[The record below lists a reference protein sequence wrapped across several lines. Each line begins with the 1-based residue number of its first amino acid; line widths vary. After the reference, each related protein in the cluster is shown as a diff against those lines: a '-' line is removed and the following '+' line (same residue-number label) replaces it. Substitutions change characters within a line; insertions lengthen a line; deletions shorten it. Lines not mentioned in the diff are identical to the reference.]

1 MPFSRPTEYPQWT
14 VGNPGVQVEPTTG
27 QKFGGFVPNQ
37 RPPSTW
43 VNWLLGNIS
52 EWINWLDQQ
61 TQLNNSQLEY
71 DAVIGTNGTH
81 ATINALMADTNYP
94 TGVGFRVLITTPQTL
109 TSTQVI
115 NKTDFEFD
123 FKSSAIYSKGLSTT
137 PGISVQAQRTKILG
151 GRFTSFSG
159 GSDVAVQIE
168 TGIKNCWVM
177 NNAYLNNTTNVNDL
191 GSNNVVANIIS
202 EL

>member
-1 MPFSRPTEYPQWT
+1 MSFSRPTEYPQWT
-14 VGNPGVQVEPTTG
+14 VGNPGVQVEPTSG

-52 EWINWLDQQ
+52 DWINWLDQQ
-61 TQLNNSQLEY
+61 TQLNNSQNAY

-81 ATINALMADTNYP
+81 ATINALMSDTNYP
-94 TGVGFRVLITTPQTL
+94 SGVGFRVLVTTPQTL

-123 FKSSAIYSKGLSTT
+123 FKSSAIYSKGLTTT
-137 PGISVQAQRTKILG
+137 PGISIQAQRTRLKG
-151 GRFTSFSG
+151 GRFTSWSG
-159 GSDVAVQIE
+159 GSDVAIQIE
-168 TGIKNCWVM
+168 SGIKNCFVQ
-177 NNAYLNNTTNVNDL
+177 NTSHNNNTTDVNDL
-191 GSNNVVANIIS
+191 GSNNVVSDNIA